1 MNKIFHDL
9 NDKQLEAVKI
19 IDGPVLVI
27 SGPGSGKTKCL
38 THRIAHLIAN
48 GIKPENILALTFT
61 NKASQEMK
69 ERVSR
74 LLGLKPGTSS
84 LQQPLIGTFHST
96 GLRILKREI
105 HHIGYKNNF
114 TIFDSDDQ
122 ISLVKRVMAE
132 LELDT
137 KKFNPNA

>member
-1 MNKIFHDL
+1 MDKIFHGL

-19 IDGPVLVI
+19 IGGPVLVI

-84 LQQPLIGTFHST
+84 LQQPHL
-96 GLRILKREI
+96 LRLTEAVR
-105 HHIGYKNNF
+105 
-114 TIFDSDDQ
+114 
-122 ISLVKRVMAE
+122 R
-132 LELDT
+132 
-137 KKFNPNA
+137 